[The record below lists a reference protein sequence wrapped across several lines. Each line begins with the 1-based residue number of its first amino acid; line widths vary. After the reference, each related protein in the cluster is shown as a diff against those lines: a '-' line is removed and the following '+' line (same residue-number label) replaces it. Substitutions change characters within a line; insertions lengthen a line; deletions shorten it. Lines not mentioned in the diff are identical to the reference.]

1 MKAESPIQL
10 ACLPASAGDTC
21 GPVVSVEG
29 VATNDNAFI
38 RYSGHTL
45 GLVPEA
51 ATKDG
56 AHNSCNC
63 GYHIMDDGY
72 YRCPPMHFN
81 RFWSF
86 FWKPEN
92 AAYLEFILLNI
103 IQA

>member
-1 MKAESPIQL
+1 MLPI
-10 ACLPASAGDTC
+10 
-21 GPVVSVEG
+21 PV
-29 VATNDNAFI
+29 TNMVKYI
-38 RYSGHTL
+38 THVVVHECGHTL

-51 ATKDG
+51 ATTDG

-92 AAYLEFILLNI
+92 AAYLEFILPKK
-103 IQA
+103 